1 MAIVKSNGSRM
12 HLILGLFLA
21 LALVLMGSISCQQT
35 EEIEEEAAEALPEGK
50 LAFEGTAKVV
60 VGKFLFLPEAQ
71 GFDIVVQGALTD
83 GDLTGLVD
91 KEIKVVGEF
100 ASERPS
106 VLIADTI
113 EVKEASGEY
122 RNVFTRTEELTLED
136 YLDLQARDAFE
147 ALTKPAYNRAED
159 WEGKD
164 AVKVYGILERGEDS
178 TRIQVL
184 DDEGKQAGFVIVDS
198 ISDYAEFYLQ
208 KLHLFEK
215 FWFYLTVGE
224 TIPFSSRRRS
234 REMFHADLLFAGL
247 F

>member
-21 LALVLMGSISCQQT
+21 LALALMGSISCQQA
-35 EEIEEEAAEALPEGK
+35 EEVVEEETAAMPEGK
-50 LAFEGTAKVV
+50 LVFEGTAKVA
-60 VGKFLFLPEAQ
+60 VGKFLYLPEAQ
-71 GFDIVVQGALTD
+71 GFDIVAQGAVTG

-91 KEIKVVGEF
+91 QEIKVEGEF
-100 ASERPS
+100 ASDHPS
-106 VLIADTI
+106 VLVADTI
-113 EVKEASGEY
+113 AVKEASGEY

-147 ALTKPAYNRAED
+147 ALTKPAFNRAED

-164 AVKVYGILERGEDS
+164 TVKVYGVLERGEDS
-178 TRIQVL
+178 TRIRVL
-184 DDEGKQAGFVIVDS
+184 DDAGKEAGFVIVDS
-198 ISDYAEFYLQ
+198 FSDYAEFYLQ
-208 KLHLFEK
+208 KLRLFEK
-215 FWFYLTVGE
+215 FWFYVTVGD